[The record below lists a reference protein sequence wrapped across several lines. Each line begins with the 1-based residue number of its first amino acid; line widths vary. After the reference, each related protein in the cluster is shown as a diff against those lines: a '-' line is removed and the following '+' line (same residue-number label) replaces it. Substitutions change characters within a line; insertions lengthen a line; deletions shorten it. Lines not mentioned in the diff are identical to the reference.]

1 MLAEVLLIFVLP
13 SPPHDI
19 LESSGASQVE
29 DIDLL
34 SQERFSLLKDNFW
47 ASQSW
52 RICSSEAWLPTSS
65 AFRFPSSPGRCAAV
79 NLKEICFCQGMPLTS
94 IGKGKWERGD
104 AKWWFSSFFLL
115 SSWTYPDSNS
125 NQSISSL
132 QRSWNSF
139 LLNVMRS
146 LMNYTKWSSSRVVL
160 MIQWWDEF
168 IVYCRR
174 RLIENNTCSP
184 TDASSGKVS
193 SPLDALCIDIWISV
207 MIIRSQKPDDK
218 EIGYSNVLLQGR
230 PQTNN

>member
-34 SQERFSLLKDNFW
+34 SQERFSLLKDNFR

-94 IGKGKWERGD
+94 IGKGKWEQGD
-104 AKWWFSSFFLL
+104 AKWWFSSFFFAQLMDLSWFKFQSVHFIFTKKLEQL
-115 SSWTYPDSNS
+115 SSECYEIFDE
-125 NQSISSL
+125 L
-132 QRSWNSF
+132 
-139 LLNVMRS
+139 
-146 LMNYTKWSSSRVVL
+146 YKVV
-160 MIQWWDEF
+160 F
-168 IVYCRR
+168 
-174 RLIENNTCSP
+174 
-184 TDASSGKVS
+184 
-193 SPLDALCIDIWISV
+193 
-207 MIIRSQKPDDK
+207 
-218 EIGYSNVLLQGR
+218 LQGGADDPMMGR
-230 PQTNN
+230 VYRLLPAQIDREQHLFADRCLFRES